1 MRAYQFLWSRMAMHL
16 IIPNT
21 QTVNL
26 ETIRFLRKNFPWVY
40 GKCNLNILGYGEK
53 KIDNNENDS
62 KQNYI
67 FIFNSYFII

>member
-1 MRAYQFLWSRMAMHL
+1 MHL
-16 IIPNT
+16 IILNT
-21 QTVNL
+21 QGGNL
-26 ETIRFLRKNFPWVY
+26 ENTRLLQKNFHWVY